1 MEAQAQKRNHTSNNA
16 NDGQR
21 RDWVADLLSV
31 DSTVGARDVA
41 LLAAMPALDY
51 RRR

>member
-1 MEAQAQKRNHTSNNA
+1 MEAQAQKRNQSETA
-16 NDGQR
+16 NTDTR
-21 RDWVADLLSV
+21 RDWVAELLSV
-31 DSTVGARDVA
+31 DSSVGARDVA

>member
-1 MEAQAQKRNHTSNNA
+1 MEAQAQKRNTTA
-16 NDGQR
+16 TTADAR

-31 DSTVGARDVA
+31 DASVAARDVA